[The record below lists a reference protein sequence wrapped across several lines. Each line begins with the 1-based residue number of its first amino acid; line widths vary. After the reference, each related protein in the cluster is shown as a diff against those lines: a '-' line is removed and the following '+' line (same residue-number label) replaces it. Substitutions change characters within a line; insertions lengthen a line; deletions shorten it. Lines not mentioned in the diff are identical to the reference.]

1 MTHDTSRCTAL
12 KDEFSDR
19 DARAILQFLKRR
31 DYIVST
37 DLKDSVP
44 AVLRDASPLSA
55 VDIVEAVVPG
65 LIVYKEPL
73 GAVVKKG
80 QVLCEIVSP
89 MDGSRAEV
97 VAKTDGVFFAR
108 RLRRLCQRGQVICK
122 VSGTIPIRTGNLLV

>member
-31 DYIVST
+31 DYIFST
-37 DLKDSVP
+37 DLKDSAPP

-97 VAKTDGVFFAR
+97 VSGV
-108 RLRRLCQRGQVICK
+108 
-122 VSGTIPIRTGNLLV
+122 